1 MTPAKMRPRNPRGQ
15 GDRLRDEVVD
25 AAAAL
30 IAENGPEA
38 LSLRAIARKAGITAP
53 AIYRHFDDL
62 DQVREA
68 VVDSFF
74 WALADYLRRAGQ
86 LETNPVDR
94 LRALCHAY
102 VAFGRKHPQ
111 QYATLFSHGMGVV
124 GGRCGQSRIRKICG
138 ALRRSR
144 FSWTPS
150 GIAWTPG
157 CLARDSRS
165 TTPRQCGSRC
175 TATWVCEL
183 RYPTSLG
190 AQTIRFWMF
199 SSIVLRF

>member
-15 GDRLRDEVVD
+15 GNRLRDEVVD

-38 LSLRAIARKAGITAP
+38 LSLRAIARKAEITAP

-111 QYATLFSHGMGVV
+111 
-124 GGRCGQSRIRKICG
+124 
-138 ALRRSR
+138 
-144 FSWTPS
+144 
-150 GIAWTPG
+150 
-157 CLARDSRS
+157 
-165 TTPRQCGSRC
+165 
-175 TATWVCEL
+175 
-183 RYPTSLG
+183 
-190 AQTIRFWMF
+190 
-199 SSIVLRF
+199 